1 MIALTGR
8 GNIMTEHTK
17 SKTEPT
23 TQPAG
28 GAALSENPALA
39 KAEELLRKSAEYLQ
53 IVCGPTELGQPT
65 RDYILKQTLTN
76 FDDYFNKGFLHYR
89 KSVAEAEDF
98 AAIEWTGQG
107 SIIEDLMGR
116 KFIDCLGGFGVYNM
130 GIRHPKI
137 IAAVK
142 AQLNRM
148 PLSSQELLDP
158 LRGYLAELLG
168 ELSPGDLQDCFFIN
182 NGTDAVEGALKL
194 ARLHTKKTG
203 FIATTG
209 GFHGKSM
216 GSLSV
221 MGRAVYRKPF
231 EPLLAHIHFVQFGDA
246 RDMER
251 ELKKLADL
259 GEDIA
264 GVILEPVQ
272 GEAGAIV
279 PPDDYLLRVRA
290 LCDQYGVL
298 MILDEVQTGMG
309 RTGRIFA
316 CEHWNVVPDILCL
329 GKALGGGVMPLSC
342 FMSTPKIWKVME
354 DNPFLH
360 SSTFGGNPLACA
372 AGIAAINVM
381 LEESLAD
388 QAAEKGAYMLEQL
401 FKLQSKYPAILK
413 NVRGKGLLIGLEF
426 ADRFIGYRVAAGLFR
441 REVLVAGTLLSARTI
456 RIEPALNI
464 AKGLLDQVLDRLD
477 DTLKDIARQLDKE
490 AREKPAKEKE
500 AKETKPRDAKET
512 ATASKNSADG
522 ETRPTGKP
530 EKAAAAESAEDED
543 ASLARAA

>member
-1 MIALTGR
+1 MIEPLKEQSKIQPEAEVADRSR
-8 GNIMTEHTK
+8 GGTASNPETE
-17 SKTEPT
+17 
-23 TQPAG
+23 Q
-28 GAALSENPALA
+28 AATPSLSER
-39 KAEELLRKSAEYLQ
+39 LRKKSAEYLE
-53 IVCGPTELGQPT
+53 IVSGRAQPDQAS
-65 RDYILKQTLTN
+65 RDYIVKKTLEN
-76 FDDYFNKGFLHYR
+76 FDDYFNRGFLHYR

-137 IAAVK
+137 VAAVK
-142 AQLNRM
+142 AQLDRM

-168 ELSPGDLQDCFFIN
+168 ELAPGDLQDCFFIN

-194 ARLHTKKTG
+194 ARLYTKKPG
-203 FIATTG
+203 YIAATG

-231 EPLLAHIHFVQFGDA
+231 EPLLRHVHFVDFGDA
-246 RDMER
+246 KDMER
-251 ELKKLADL
+251 ELKKLVDL

-272 GEAGAIV
+272 GEAGAVV
-279 PPDDYLLRVRA
+279 PPDDYLPRVRE
-290 LCDQYGVL
+290 LCDEFKVL
-298 MILDEVQTGMG
+298 LILDEVQTGMG
-309 RTGRIFA
+309 RTGKVFA
-316 CEHWNVVPDILCL
+316 CEHYNVVPDILCL

-381 LEESLAD
+381 LEENLAQ
-388 QAAEKGAYMLEQL
+388 QAAEKGQYLME
-401 FKLQSKYPAILK
+401 KLQELQKRYADFLRV
-413 NVRGKGLLIGLEF
+413 VRGKGLLIGLEF
-426 ADRFIGYRVAAGLFR
+426 TDRFVGYRVAAGLFKR
-441 REVLVAGTLLSARTI
+441 GVLVAGTLLSARTI

-464 AKGLLDQVLDRLD
+464 SQILLDQMLDRLD
-477 DTLKDIARQLDKE
+477 DTLRDVGKQLAKE
-490 AREKPAKEKE
+490 VREKAAKEKE
-500 AKETKPRDAKET
+500 AKEKESKEVKDKKDKKDRD
-512 ATASKNSADG
+512 
-522 ETRPTGKP
+522 
-530 EKAAAAESAEDED
+530 EDED
-543 ASLARAA
+543 ASLIRAI